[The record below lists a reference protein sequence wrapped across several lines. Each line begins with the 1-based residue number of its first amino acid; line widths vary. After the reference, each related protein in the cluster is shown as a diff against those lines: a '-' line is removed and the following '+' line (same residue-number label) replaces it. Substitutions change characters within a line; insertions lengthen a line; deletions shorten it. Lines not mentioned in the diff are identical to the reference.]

1 VIFTLAVFA
10 ATYGVIAVGR
20 VPGLRLD
27 RAGAALLGAA
37 LMVAGGALS
46 LTAAYAAIDLNTI
59 VLLLGMMILVAN
71 LRLAGFFEACTA
83 FASRHARRP
92 LLLLLAVVL
101 VSGLLSAFLVNDTV
115 CLMMAPLVAE
125 ITLAMKRRVEPYL
138 IALAM
143 ASNAGSVA
151 TITGNPQN
159 MVIASVSHLSYVSFA
174 EALTPVALIS
184 LAIVALVVVLLYRG
198 EFAHGVRLDADLP
211 RAEVK
216 QAALARS
223 LAVTLG
229 AIIFFF
235 LGVPPAEVA
244 IVAGSVLLLT
254 TRLKP
259 AQLWSEIDWPLLVM
273 FAGLFI
279 VVRGLEVALFTPAH
293 LAVLQQLDLAQPP
306 KLAAVSAVLANL
318 VSNVPSVLLL
328 KSFIPGVA
336 DPRRAYLVLAMAST
350 LAGNLTITGSVAN
363 LIVVERARQ
372 AGIQISFWRYL
383 MVGIPVTFLT
393 VAFGVWWL
401 G

>member
-83 FASRHARRP
+83 FAGRHARRP
-92 LLLLLAVVL
+92 LLLLVAVV
-101 VSGLLSAFLVNDTV
+101 VVAGVLSAFLVNDTV
-115 CLMMAPLVAE
+115 CLMMAPLIAE
-125 ITLAMKRRVEPYL
+125 IALAMKRRVEPYL

-159 MVIASVSHLSYVSFA
+159 MVIGSVSHLSYVSFA
-174 EALTPVALIS
+174 RALSPIALVS
-184 LAIVALVVVLLYRG
+184 LGIVAVVVVLLYRS
-198 EFAHGVRLDADLP
+198 EFVTAARLDVELP
-211 RAEVK
+211 KVQVK
-216 QAALARS
+216 PYALAKS
-223 LAVTLG
+223 LAATLG
-229 AIIFFF
+229 AIVFFF

-244 IVAGSVLLLT
+244 IVAGSVLLVS
-254 TRLKP
+254 RRVKP

-279 VVRGLEVALFTPAH
+279 VVRGFEQAVFTPAH
-293 LAVLQQLDLAQPP
+293 LSEMQHLDLARPEL
-306 KLAAVSAVLANL
+306 LAVVSGVLANL
-318 VSNVPSVLLL
+318 VSNVPAVLLL
-328 KSFIPGVA
+328 KPFVQDLVHPG
-336 DPRRAYLVLAMAST
+336 RAWLVLAMAST

-383 MVGIPVTFLT
+383 LVGVPVTLLT
-393 VAFGVWWL
+393 VAIGVWWL
-401 G
+401 R

>member
-27 RAGAALLGAA
+27 RASAALLGAA
-37 LMVAGGALS
+37 LMVAGGSLS
-46 LTAAYAAIDLNTI
+46 LKAAYAAIDLNTI
-59 VLLLGMMILVAN
+59 VLLFGMMILVAN

-83 FASRHARRP
+83 FAGRHARRP
-92 LLLLLAVVL
+92 LLLLVAVVL

-125 ITLAMKRRVEPYL
+125 IALAMKRRVEPYL

-159 MVIASVSHLSYVSFA
+159 MVIGSVSHLSYVGFA
-174 EALTPVALIS
+174 EALAPVALIS
-184 LAIVALVVVLLYRG
+184 LGIVAVVVVLLYRG
-198 EFAHGVRLDADLP
+198 EFANGVRLDAKLP
-211 RAEVK
+211 AAEVK
-216 QAALARS
+216 RTALVKS
-223 LAVTLG
+223 LAATLG

-244 IVAGSVLLLT
+244 IVAGSVLLVS
-254 TRLKP
+254 RRVKP

-279 VVRGLEVALFTPAH
+279 VVRGFEVALFTPAH
-293 LAVLQQLDLAQPP
+293 LAAMQQLDLAQP
-306 KLAAVSAVLANL
+306 KVLATVSAVLANL
-318 VSNVPSVLLL
+318 VSNVPAVLLL
-328 KSFIPGVA
+328 KSFIQGVA

-383 MVGIPVTFLT
+383 LVGVPVTLLSLA
-393 VAFGVWWL
+393 VGVWWL
-401 G
+401 A

>member
-27 RAGAALLGAA
+27 RASAALLGAA
-37 LMVAGGALS
+37 LMVAGGSLS
-46 LTAAYAAIDLNTI
+46 LEAAYAAIDLNTI

-71 LRLAGFFEACTA
+71 LRLAGFFEACTG
-83 FASRHARRP
+83 FAGRHARRP

-125 ITLAMKRRVEPYL
+125 IALAMKRRVEPYL
-138 IALAM
+138 IGLAM

-159 MVIASVSHLSYVSFA
+159 MVIGSVSQLSYVSFA
-174 EALTPVALIS
+174 AALAPVALVS
-184 LAIVALVVVLLYRG
+184 LGVVALVVLLLYRG
-198 EFAHGVRLDADLP
+198 EFTHGARLDVELP
-211 RAEVK
+211 
-216 QAALARS
+216 QAQIKPYALAKS
-223 LAVTLG
+223 LAATLG
-229 AIIFFF
+229 AITFFF

-244 IVAGSVLLLT
+244 IVAGSLLLVS
-254 TRLKP
+254 RRVKP

-279 VVRGLEVALFTPAH
+279 VVRGFELAIFTPAH
-293 LAVLQQLDLAQPP
+293 LALMRQLNLAAPNV
-306 KLAAVSAVLANL
+306 LAAVSSVLANL
-318 VSNVPSVLLL
+318 VSNVPAVLLL
-328 KSFIPGVA
+328 KPFVQELG
-336 DPRRAYLVLAMAST
+336 DPKRAFLVLAMAST

-383 MVGIPVTFLT
+383 MVGIPVTLLT

>member
-1 VIFTLAVFA
+1 MIFTLAVFA